1 MRLLAL
7 GDSYTIG
14 TGVTPEDRWV
24 DRLVE
29 RLRNDGVDVGD
40 PRIVAA
46 DGWTTGQL
54 AGAVERRSLE
64 PPFDLVTLL
73 IGANDAYQGRPV
85 EAFRSDFVALLERAV
100 EFAGGDPTNVV
111 VVTIP
116 DYSVTPYCEAEDC
129 EDHDERLAAYD
140 RAVREAADA
149 AGTRLVDVVDLSRD
163 VAADPSLVAADGLH
177 PSPVQHRRW
186 MEEIYPVARA
196 VLDG

>member
-14 TGVTPEDRWV
+14 TGVPPEDRWV

-29 RLRNDGVDVGD
+29 RLRNDGVDAD
-40 PRIVAA
+40 APQIVAA
-46 DGWTTGQL
+46 DGWTTGRL
-54 AGAVERRSLE
+54 AAAVERRSLE

-73 IGANDAYQGRPV
+73 VGANDAYQGRPV
-85 EAFRSDFVALLERAV
+85 EAFRTNFVAMLERAV
-100 EFAGGDPTNVV
+100 EFAGGDPADVV

-116 DYSVTPYCEAEDC
+116 DYSVTPYCETEGC

-140 RAVREAADA
+140 RAVREEADA
-149 AGTRLVDVVDLSRD
+149 AGTRLVDVVDVSRA

-177 PSPVQHRRW
+177 PAPEQHRRW
-186 MEEIYPVARA
+186 MEEVYPVARA
-196 VLDG
+196 VLDR